1 MQRVF
6 SNAERY
12 KNPKNTS
19 DLAAII
25 VTGYDDLSA
34 AGGDLTMP

>member
-1 MQRVF
+1 MRLLK
-6 SNAERY
+6 RPGT
-12 KNPKNTS
+12 KIRKNTS

-34 AGGDLTMP
+34 AGRDLTMP